1 MSTQNTVASSVESS
15 IAFTAASVP
24 VPVFKP
30 DSAYQIGIAALL
42 EAAYLGHDIK
52 PLGTQLIERLGTH
65 PDDANAMM
73 DLSIILQLL
82 GNDATAIVTQAEAIR
97 MQQLYHLPTARGE
110 VKLRVL
116 AIMIAGDFMANTPL
130 EFMLGDSD
138 VALDILYVSED
149 RPLPPEL
156 PPHDVLFIAVGESDQ
171 SRSLLRSL
179 TAFAKSWPGPL
190 VNQPEKCIQLSRDRV
205 AILLQSQPGI
215 SVPITVRA
223 ERDTMVNIGRGI
235 KSAADMLGDGDFPLI
250 VRPVGS
256 HAGKGL
262 QKIAAFDEIPAY
274 LRQQSDDAFYI
285 SSFVDYR
292 NEDGQFR
299 KYRIALIE
307 GRPFLCH
314 MAISDNWMIHYL
326 NAGMSESAAKR
337 AEEAAVMENFDTDFV
352 PRHQAAFDLIQQRF
366 GLDYLAM
373 DCSETRDGDL
383 LIFEIDTSMIVHA
396 IDPVDVF
403 PYKKTQM
410 RKVFDAF
417 RALLI
422 KAAGSKHVA

>member
-1 MSTQNTVASSVESS
+1 MPTQNA
-15 IAFTAASVP
+15 VP
-24 VPVFKP
+24 AIPVFTP
-30 DSAYQIGIAALL
+30 DSDYQIGIAALL
-42 EAAYLGHDIK
+42 QAAYMGQDLK
-52 PLGTQLIERLGTH
+52 PLGTQLIARLEAF

-82 GNDATAIVTQAEAIR
+82 GNDASAIVTQAEAIR
-97 MQQLYHLPTARGE
+97 MRQLYHLPTARAGK
-110 VKLRVL
+110 VKLRLL

-130 EFMLGDSD
+130 EFMLGNSD
-138 VALDILYVSED
+138 IALDILYVSAE
-149 RPLPPEL
+149 RPLPAEL
-156 PPHDVLFIAVGESDQ
+156 PQHDVLFIAVGESDQ
-171 SRSLLRSL
+171 SRALLRSL
-179 TAFAKSWPGPL
+179 TAFAKGWQGPL
-190 VNQPEKCIQLSRDRV
+190 LNQPDKCMQLSRDRV

-215 SVPITVRA
+215 GMPITARA
-223 ERDTMVNIGRGI
+223 ERATMEQLGSGK

-262 QKIAAFDEIPAY
+262 EKIDAPDALPAY
-274 LRQQSDDAFYI
+274 LRQMDADAFYV
-285 SSFVDYR
+285 SRFVDYR
-292 NEDGQFR
+292 DDDGLFR

-307 GRPFLCH
+307 GRPYLCH

-337 AEEAAVMENFDTDFV
+337 DEEAAVMASFDTVFA
-352 PRHQAAFDLIQQRF
+352 PRHRAAFELIQQRF
-366 GLDYLAM
+366 GLDYLAL
-373 DCSETRDGDL
+373 DCGETRDGEL

-403 PYKKTQM
+403 PYKQTQM

-417 RALLI
+417 RAMLLRAGER
-422 KAAGSKHVA
+422 KHAA

>member
-1 MSTQNTVASSVESS
+1 MTTQPGALSATVAASPAVS
-15 IAFTAASVP
+15 ITA
-24 VPVFKP
+24 PVFVP
-30 DSAYQIGIAALL
+30 GAAHQIGIAALL
-42 EAAYLGHDIK
+42 QAAYMGVDLK
-52 PLGTQLIERLGTH
+52 PLGTELIAHLGAN

-82 GNDATAIVTQAEAIR
+82 GNDDSAIVTQAEAIR
-97 MQQLYHLPTARGE
+97 MQQLYHLPTARGND
-110 VKLRVL
+110 VKLRLL

-130 EFMLGDSD
+130 EFMLGNSD
-138 VALDILYVSED
+138 VALDVMYISPD
-149 RPLPPEL
+149 RPMPAVL

-171 SRSLLRSL
+171 SRALLRSL
-179 TAFAKSWPGPL
+179 AGFARSWKGAL
-190 VNQPEKCIQLSRDRV
+190 VNAPDKCMQLSRDRV
-205 AILLQSQPGI
+205 AILLQSQPGLCMP
-215 SVPITVRA
+215 VTVRV
-223 ERDTMVNIGRGI
+223 ER
-235 KSAADMLGDGDFPLI
+235 AAMAQIASGAKAAMDLLGDGDFPLI

-262 QKIAAFDEIPAY
+262 ERIDSFGALPAY
-274 LRQQSDDAFYI
+274 LEQHKDDAFYI
-285 SSFVDYR
+285 SRFVDYR
-292 NEDGQFR
+292 NADGQFR

-307 GRPFLCH
+307 GRPYLCH

-337 AEEAAVMENFDTDFV
+337 AEEAAVMISFDDKFAL
-352 PRHQAAFDLIQQRF
+352 RHRAAFDLIQQRF

-373 DCSETRDGDL
+373 DCSETEDGEL

-403 PYKKTQM
+403 PYKQPQM

-417 RALLI
+417 RTMLL
-422 KAAGSKHVA
+422 KAGERKHA

>member
-1 MSTQNTVASSVESS
+1 MSTQNAVASSVSS
-15 IAFTAASVP
+15 AAAAVSVP
-24 VPVFKP
+24 VFTP

-42 EAAYLGHDIK
+42 EAAYLGGDIK
-52 PLGTQLIERLGTH
+52 PLGTQLIEHLGTH

-82 GNDATAIVTQAEAIR
+82 GNDATAIATQAEAIR
-97 MQQLYHLPTARGE
+97 MQQLYHLPTARGA
-110 VKLRVL
+110 VKLRLL

-138 VALDILYVSED
+138 VALDILYISAD
-149 RPLPPEL
+149 RPLPPAL

-171 SRSLLRSL
+171 SRALLRSL
-179 TAFAKSWPGPL
+179 TAFAKAWQGPL
-190 VNQPEKCIQLSRDRV
+190 VNQPEKCMQLSRDRV

-215 SVPITVRA
+215 SMPITVRA
-223 ERDTMVNIGRGI
+223 ERETMANIGRGV

-274 LRQQSDDAFYI
+274 LQQQNTDAFYI
-285 SSFVDYR
+285 SRFVDYR

-337 AEEAAVMENFDTDFV
+337 AEEAAAMESFDTVFV
-352 PRHQAAFDLIQQRF
+352 PRHRAAFDLIQQRF

-373 DCSETRDGDL
+373 DCGETREGEL

-396 IDPVDVF
+396 IDPADVF

-417 RALLI
+417 RALLV
-422 KAAGSKHVA
+422 KAAGRKHAA